1 VDRTRLQN
9 GQSLV
14 EFAISSIV
22 LVLLFGGLVDL
33 SRAIQF
39 SDVLHNSAREGART
53 GAWFSEADPT
63 KPNPHLNDTDIK
75 TAVDREL
82 VAGGLPGSVLENSV
96 TLGTCPL
103 SVTDGNSQSN
113 PPYATSNFPGTVNQP
128 WLYICKTAGTP
139 ADLNVAVLMTYG
151 PLTGF
156 LPTGSVLGGFP
167 IATNWHLKV
176 QR

>member
-1 VDRTRLQN
+1 MDRTRLQH

-22 LVLLFGGLVDL
+22 LVVLFGGLVDL
-33 SRAIQF
+33 SRSIQF

-53 GAWFSEADPT
+53 GAWFSQAT
-63 KPNPHLNDTDIK
+63 NSNPHLNDTDIK

-82 VAGGLPGSVLENSV
+82 VAGGLPSSVQMNSV
-96 TLGTCPL
+96 SSLGCAL
-103 SVTDGNSQSN
+103 AVTDGN
-113 PPYATSNFPGTVNQP
+113 PPYDASKFPSTVNQP
-128 WLYICKTAGTP
+128 WLYVCQTAGTP

-156 LPTGSVLGGFP
+156 LPTGAIPGGFA

>member
-1 VDRTRLQN
+1 MDRTRLQY

-22 LVLLFGGLVDL
+22 LVVLFGGLVDL
-33 SRAIQF
+33 SRSIQF

-53 GAWFSEADPT
+53 GAWFSQAT
-63 KPNPHLNDTDIK
+63 NSNPHLNDTDIK

-82 VAGGLPGSVLENSV
+82 VAGSLPGSVQRNSV
-96 TLGTCPL
+96 TALGCNL
-103 SVTDGNSQSN
+103 AVTDGNSQFN
-113 PPYATSNFPGTVNQP
+113 PPYATSNFPSTVNQP
-128 WLYICKTAGTP
+128 WLYVCETAGAP
-139 ADLNVAVLMTYG
+139 AELNVAVLMTYG

-156 LPTGSVLGGFP
+156 LPTGAIPGGFA